1 LQGNNLYLGAG
12 GAVSV
17 LTAMRSIR
25 LDEFRSTKN
34 AYTVGTKGISGT
46 KAYAN
51 NLFMSN
57 GGFIRYISTFGG
69 RRDRRALQDG
79 TEAGTKPGG

>member
-1 LQGNNLYLGAG
+1 MQGNNLYLGAG

-25 LDEFRSTKN
+25 LDEYRSTKN
-34 AYTVGTKGISGT
+34 AYTIGTKGIGGGR
-46 KAYAN
+46 AYKE
-51 NLFMSN
+51 NLFMTN
-57 GGFIRYISTFGG
+57 GGFFSTISTFGG